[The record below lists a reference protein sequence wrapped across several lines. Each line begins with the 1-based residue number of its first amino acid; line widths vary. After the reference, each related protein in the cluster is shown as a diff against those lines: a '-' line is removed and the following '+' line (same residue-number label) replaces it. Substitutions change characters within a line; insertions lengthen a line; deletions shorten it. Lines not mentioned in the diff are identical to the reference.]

1 MSLPNKINPADPS
14 GSADPGTLDTIIQ
27 DFKTAVLDILG
38 IASNTNVSAAALS
51 ITATGLQ
58 KAIFQNTAANPS
70 AAGEVQRNSTSLKY
84 YDGSAVQTLTTSDQS
99 QTLTNKTLT
108 APIVTP
114 TLEASL
120 PAAGS
125 EGKVIWLDDGP
136 QGLVGDFGSAVAHLF
151 GYNWIA
157 NAYST
162 LNAALAAI
170 SSTQAT
176 LVIGKSCSVTS
187 NVTVPANVTLDFQ
200 GQGVLAIANGVTL
213 TISGPIKAPRR
224 QIFTYT
230 GTGVAVFGN
239 TNYQTWVYP
248 EWTGAGVGV
257 AAATNLDNINNAI
270 LLFPAGGSGT
280 LDFAG
285 GIYDIDDQILT
296 AGRHLWFKGAG
307 TYATIL
313 KQATASS
320 LIHGIRVTGT
330 SKFLRVTDLS
340 INMAVA
346 LTADNGQKAITVDAN
361 NASHWTSTAGFV
373 LDVHNV
379 NSDGFNFGIYA
390 DGGVD
395 QAVYLATIKQCN
407 IRCTTIG
414 SGGPVSNCVTTS
426 NCLLAIVEG
435 NILDSN
441 TQGDHCIY
449 CLQTS
454 GLFIR
459 SNRIA
464 NSISEA
470 IKLTH
475 FTGGAG
481 NDATQLWSA
490 VHNDIR
496 NSNAACTMQSDS
508 FDHALMQFEYNYCDT
523 IGDGG
528 SSNSAVTF
536 VAGETTGASKIKK
549 IAFGHNVMK
558 DLQARAFYFSCGA
571 SSVINYVSGP
581 DLHIVNW
588 SIESAGTYRAIDADS
603 SGTKRKAFFSGYFD
617 GNSNGRSASGESGL
631 ISTFADVDVGPLYIT
646 GTTVAEANDKRTLMG
661 SSTTAARMP
670 AVATTLYTSTSTGAD
685 TTETDLQSYTL
696 PANVLGTN
704 GRAIRIRA
712 WGDTAA
718 NGNTKTIRLKFGGTT
733 LQANNTTAAP
743 NGLDWVTEAYVVR
756 ISSGQQTYSSFM
768 LMSTTPQDT
777 TSTAISITDTA
788 SIIIKVTGQN
798 GTANAGDITCRGMTV
813 EVL

>member
-136 QGLVGDFGSAVAHLF
+136 QGLVGDFGSAIAHLF

-257 AAATNLDNINNAI
+257 AAAANLDNINNAI

-280 LDFAG
+280 IDFAG
-285 GIYDIDDQILT
+285 GIYDIDDQIVT

-320 LIHGIRVTGT
+320 LVHGIRVTGT

-346 LTADNGQKAITVDAN
+346 LSADNGQKAITVDAN

-373 LDVHNV
+373 LDVSNV
-379 NSDGFNFGIYA
+379 NSDGFNFGVYV

-395 QAVYLATIKQCN
+395 QAVYLASVTGCN

-414 SGGPVSNCVTTS
+414 AGNPVSNCVTLS
-426 NCLLAIVEG
+426 NCLVATIDG
-435 NILDSN
+435 NLFDNN
-441 TQGDHCIY
+441 TQGDHAVY
-449 CLQTS
+449 CLQSS

-459 SNRIA
+459 QNRIR
-464 NSISEA
+464 NSISEGV
-470 IKLTH
+470 KVTH

-481 NDATQLWSA
+481 NDDTQIWS
-490 VHNDIR
+490 VTHNDIR
-496 NSNAACTMQSDS
+496 DCDGAATMQTDS
-508 FDHALMQFEYNYCDT
+508 FNHALMQFEYNYCDT

-536 VAGETTGASKIKK
+536 VAAETTGASRIKN
-549 IAFGHNVMK
+549 IAFGHNTMK
-558 DLQARAFYFSCGA
+558 DLQARAFYFSAGA
-571 SSVINYVSGP
+571 SSAIDYASGP

-588 SIESAGTYRAIDADS
+588 SIESAGTYQAIDADS
-603 SGTKRKAFFSGYFD
+603 SGTKRKAYFSGYFD
-617 GNSNGRSASGESGL
+617 GNSNGRSVSGPLGLAAS
-631 ISTFADVDVGPLYIT
+631 FADVDVGPLYIT
-646 GTTVAEANDKRTLMG
+646 GTTVAEVNDKKTIMG
-661 SSTTAARMP
+661 ASLSTGRIP
-670 AVATTLYTSTSTGAD
+670 AVAYISGTSASTGAN
-685 TTETDLQSYTL
+685 TTETDLQTYTL
-696 PANVLGTN
+696 PANTLGVD
-704 GRAIRIRA
+704 GRGVRIRA
-712 WGDTAA
+712 WGDFAA
-718 NGNTKTIRLKFGGTT
+718 NANTKTVRLKFGGTT
-733 LQANNTTAAP
+733 IQFNATTTAP
-743 NGLDWVTEAYVVR
+743 NNMDYVIEAVIVR
-756 ISSGQQTYSSFM
+756 IGANSQTYGSFM
-768 LMSTTPQDT
+768 LVETLPQSTIS
-777 TSTAISITDTA
+777 TSIAITDTA
-788 SIIIKVTGQN
+788 GIVIKVTGQN
-798 GTANAGDITCRGMTV
+798 GTANAGDISCRAMVV

>member
-1 MSLPNKINPADPS
+1 MSLPNKINSADPA

-38 IASNTNVSAAALS
+38 ISNNTNVSTAALS
-51 ITATGLQ
+51 ITAAGLI
-58 KAIFQNTAANPS
+58 KAIFQNAGANPS
-70 AAGEVQRNSTSLKY
+70 SAGEVQRNGTALKY
-84 YDGSAVQTLTTSDQS
+84 YDGSAVQSLITSDQA
-99 QTLTNKTLT
+99 QTMTAKTLT

-136 QGLVGDFGSAVAHLF
+136 QGLVGDFGSTIAHLF

-176 LVIGKSCSVTS
+176 LVIGKSCPVTS
-187 NVTVPANVTLDFQ
+187 NVTVPANVTLDCQ
-200 GQGVLAIANGVTL
+200 GQGSLAIANGVTL

-230 GTGVAVFGN
+230 GTGVAILGN
-239 TNYQTWVYP
+239 TASQTWVYP

-270 LLFPAGGSGT
+270 ALFPAGGSGT
-280 LDFAG
+280 VDFAG

-307 TYATIL
+307 TYATII
-313 KQATASS
+313 KQATSSS

-414 SGGPVSNCVTTS
+414 SGGPVSNCITTS
-426 NCLLAIVEG
+426 NCLVAIVEG

-475 FTGGAG
+475 FIGGAG

-508 FDHALMQFEYNYCDT
+508 FNHALMQFEYNYCDT

-536 VAGETTGASKIKK
+536 VAVETTGASKIKK

-558 DLQARAFYFSCGA
+558 DLQARAFYFSAGA
-571 SSVINYVSGP
+571 SSSIDYVSGP
-581 DLHIVNW
+581 DLHVVNW

-603 SGTKRKAFFSGYFD
+603 SGTKRKAFFGGYFD
-617 GNSNGRSASGESGL
+617 GNSNGRSVSGPLGLAAS
-631 ISTFADVDVGPLYIT
+631 FADVDVGPLYIT
-646 GTTVAEANDKRTLMG
+646 GTTVIENNDKKTIMG
-661 SSTTAARMP
+661 SSLSTGRVP
-670 AVATTLYTSTSTGAD
+670 AIAYTSATNASTGAN

-696 PANVLGTN
+696 PANVLGDN
-704 GRAIRIRA
+704 GRGLRIRA
-712 WGDTAA
+712 WGDFAA
-718 NGNTKTIRLKFGGTT
+718 NGNTKTVRLEFGGTT
-733 LQANNTTAAP
+733 IQFNATTTAP
-743 NGLDWVTEAYVVR
+743 NNMDYVIEAVILR
-756 ISSGQQTYSSFM
+756 IGANSQTYGSFM
-768 LMSTTPQDT
+768 LVETLPQST
-777 TSTAISITDTA
+777 TSTSIAITDTA
-788 SIIIKVTGQN
+788 SIVIKVTGQN
-798 GTANAGDITCRGMTV
+798 GTANAGDISCRAMTV

>member
-38 IASNTNVSAAALS
+38 IVSNTNVSAAALS

-120 PAAGS
+120 PAAGT

-162 LNAALAAI
+162 LNAALTAI
-170 SSTQAT
+170 GSTQAT
-176 LVIGKSCSVTS
+176 LVIGKSCAVTS

-200 GQGVLAIANGVTL
+200 GQGVLAIANGITL

-257 AAATNLDNINNAI
+257 AAAANLDNINNAI

-285 GIYDIDDQILT
+285 GIYDIDDQIVT

-307 TYATIL
+307 TYATII
-313 KQATASS
+313 KQATAAS

-330 SKFLRVTDLS
+330 SKLLRITDLS
-340 INMAVA
+340 INMASA
-346 LTADNGQKAITVDAN
+346 LTVDNGQKAVTIDAN
-361 NASHWTSTAGFV
+361 NASHWTSTAGFI
-373 LDVHNV
+373 LDVHHV

-395 QAVYLATIKQCN
+395 QNEI
-407 IRCTTIG
+407 
-414 SGGPVSNCVTTS
+414 
-426 NCLLAIVEG
+426 
-435 NILDSN
+435 
-441 TQGDHCIY
+441 
-449 CLQTS
+449 
-454 GLFIR
+454 
-459 SNRIA
+459 
-464 NSISEA
+464 
-470 IKLTH
+470 
-475 FTGGAG
+475 
-481 NDATQLWSA
+481 
-490 VHNDIR
+490 
-496 NSNAACTMQSDS
+496 
-508 FDHALMQFEYNYCDT
+508 
-523 IGDGG
+523 
-528 SSNSAVTF
+528 
-536 VAGETTGASKIKK
+536 
-549 IAFGHNVMK
+549 
-558 DLQARAFYFSCGA
+558 
-571 SSVINYVSGP
+571 
-581 DLHIVNW
+581 
-588 SIESAGTYRAIDADS
+588 
-603 SGTKRKAFFSGYFD
+603 
-617 GNSNGRSASGESGL
+617 
-631 ISTFADVDVGPLYIT
+631 
-646 GTTVAEANDKRTLMG
+646 
-661 SSTTAARMP
+661 
-670 AVATTLYTSTSTGAD
+670 
-685 TTETDLQSYTL
+685 
-696 PANVLGTN
+696 
-704 GRAIRIRA
+704 GRAH
-712 WGDTAA
+712 
-718 NGNTKTIRLKFGGTT
+718 
-733 LQANNTTAAP
+733 
-743 NGLDWVTEAYVVR
+743 V
-756 ISSGQQTYSSFM
+756 
-768 LMSTTPQDT
+768 
-777 TSTAISITDTA
+777 
-788 SIIIKVTGQN
+788 
-798 GTANAGDITCRGMTV
+798 
-813 EVL
+813 